1 MSWKDT
7 LESDAVLLRIINGL
21 RAQTVQPY
29 DEINKKRGTQWEASR
44 VVTLAASASTTSII
58 KTGALPVDLKQRA
71 FAFDGIGIT
80 ASIFKAPTYTGGTAT
95 PAFNFRTD
103 ITTGLLT
110 TLFTDPTVT
119 NNGTKCGADI
129 FTIGPASQTNKGL
142 GLTSYPGNRILEPN
156 TTYLLTITNR
166 DTNASQIVSARIEF
180 YEGAFDYPNQDYA

>member
-1 MSWKDT
+1 MSWKYT

-21 RAQTVQPY
+21 RAETVQSY
-29 DEINKKRGTQWEASR
+29 DEINKKRGMQWEASR
-44 VVTLAASASTTSII
+44 VVTLAGSASTTSIF

-95 PAFNFRTD
+95 SAFNFRTD
-103 ITTGLLT
+103 TTTGLLT
-110 TLFTDPTVT
+110 TLFIDPIVT

-129 FTIGPASQTNKGL
+129 YAIGPSSPTSRGMGL
-142 GLTSYPGNRILEPN
+142 IIYPGNRILEPN

-166 DTNASQIVSARIEF
+166 DTNASQIVSSRIEF